1 LARAIV
7 MPSLGMYTAE
17 GKLVKW
23 LKAGGERVEAGEPVC
38 EIETEKAVYEVEA
51 AVAGV
56 LHRVAEL
63 GANLPVEALIGY
75 VLAEGETPPAPTLRG
90 SAKSMHAPVVRPAA
104 KGVGVAEPA
113 RGEAHASPMAKR
125 LAADYGVDLTR
136 IRGSGPG
143 GRIVEAD
150 VRATMLGTP
159 GNAAVA
165 APTIPHRIRERIP
178 MAGIRATIAQRLRH
192 SLATA
197 ASLTL
202 TREVRAQALVV
213 ARTRLQEVLSIEV
226 PYDALFVKI
235 FALALRE
242 HPVFNSI
249 IENDAIL
256 VLDELHIGFAVAVPG
271 GLIVPVIRDAEHEP
285 LSKIAAGIRE
295 LSGRALASKL
305 RPEDVTGGTAS
316 ISNLGAYG
324 VDAFTPILNPPQ
336 SSILG
341 IGRIMGRPVVEGG
354 AIVPAPTCILS
365 LTFDH
370 RVADGAPAAQLL
382 DFVAC
387 RMDDPQF
394 LQGLGKEG

>member
-23 LKAGGERVEAGEPVC
+23 LKGGGARVEAGEPVV

-51 AVAGV
+51 AVGGL
-56 LHRVAEL
+56 LHQVAEL

-75 VLAEGETPPAPTLRG
+75 ILADGETPPSSVSDDGGKFLRAPLARATT
-90 SAKSMHAPVVRPAA
+90 SAAA
-104 KGVGVAEPA
+104 MEPA
-113 RGEAHASPMAKR
+113 RGEVRASPIAKR
-125 LAADYGVDLTR
+125 LAAEHGIDLTR
-136 IRGSGPG
+136 ISGSGPG

-150 VRATMLGTP
+150 VRGAMAQ
-159 GNAAVA
+159 AAVTPA
-165 APTIPHRIRERIP
+165 TVPYRIRARVP
-178 MAGIRATIAQRLRH
+178 MAGMRATIAQRLRH

-202 TREVRAQALVV
+202 TREIRAQILVS
-213 ARTRLQEVLSIEV
+213 ARTRLQEVLGMEIS
-226 PYDALFVKI
+226 YDALFAKI
-235 FALALRE
+235 FGVALRE
-242 HPVFNSI
+242 HPAFNSM

-256 VLDELHIGFAVAVPG
+256 VLDEVNIGFAVAVPR
-271 GLIVPVIRDAEHEP
+271 GLMVPVIHNTDREP
-285 LSKIAAGIRE
+285 LSKIVAAVRE
-295 LSGRALASKL
+295 LSGRALAGKL
-305 RPEDVTGGTAS
+305 RPDDVTGGTAS

-341 IGRIMGRPVVEGG
+341 IGRITERAVVEGR
-354 AIVPAPTCILS
+354 AIVPAASCMLS

-382 DFVAC
+382 DSVA
-387 RMDDPQF
+387 RGMTDSQF
-394 LQGLGKEG
+394 LEGLAKGG